1 MASIDVG
8 TSNKRDVNR
17 DLPLIPFIDFLLCL
31 ISFLLI
37 TAVWSQLARV
47 EADAQVHGR
56 REIVGPSDATR
67 KLHVRIEDRRFE
79 LEWRQGSTVLS
90 TTSVAR
96 EPVLAG
102 QGDIT
107 YPELARRLAKEW
119 QANGQHRNESDRNRD
134 LAVLH
139 TSNTTAFADL
149 VAVMD
154 AIHAPN
160 RELDVAGTHERVAAF
175 SVSFAVD

>member
-8 TSNKRDVNR
+8 SSDKRDVNR

-47 EADAQVHGR
+47 EANAQVRGK
-56 REIVGPSDATR
+56 REFVGPTDTAR
-67 KLHVRIEDRRFE
+67 KLHVRIQERKFA
-79 LEWRQGSTVLS
+79 LEWRQGSTVIA
-90 TTSVAR
+90 TSSIAR
-96 EPVLAG
+96 EPVPVG
-102 QGDIT
+102 QGDIS
-107 YPELARRLAKEW
+107 YPELARTLAKEW
-119 QANGQHRNESDRNRD
+119 QTNGQHRKQSDRKQD

-154 AIHAPN
+154 AIHAPH
-160 RELDVAGTHERVAAF
+160 REVDVDGTHQRVAAF
-175 SVSFAVD
+175 TVSFAVD